1 MIQIIEK
8 IKQNSTPVILFG
20 AGDLGMLAYYAL
32 KKRNINIKHFCDSNK
47 KKQGKFFF
55 NIKIISPEELAELDK
70 NIPIFICNSQY
81 VEIVS
86 SLLAKMNF
94 NNIYDLINL
103 LKNTDF

>member
-47 KKQGKFFF
+47 KNKA
-55 NIKIISPEELAELDK
+55 S
-70 NIPIFICNSQY
+70 
-81 VEIVS
+81 
-86 SLLAKMNF
+86 
-94 NNIYDLINL
+94 
-103 LKNTDF
+103 